1 MKRQHTS
8 RAAGR
13 RWVFRAATAIIGLCL
28 SFVAVG
34 CGGEPVE
41 EKAVAWPVKI
51 LTIGGPNSA
60 GWREYPGTIRGAQT
74 AEMAFEVLGRM
85 IGRPVKAGERVKKG
99 TVLARLDDRDYV
111 AQLDVAKA
119 NLRKAQSDYRR
130 GKNIY
135 SEDPGAISKEQLDAY
150 RKGVFA

>member
-41 EKAVAWPVKI
+41 EKAVARPVKI
-51 LTIGGPNSA
+51 LTIGGLNSA

-74 AEMAFEVLGRM
+74 AEMA
-85 IGRPVKAGERVKKG
+85 
-99 TVLARLDDRDYV
+99 
-111 AQLDVAKA
+111 
-119 NLRKAQSDYRR
+119 
-130 GKNIY
+130 
-135 SEDPGAISKEQLDAY
+135 
-150 RKGVFA
+150 

>member
-28 SFVAVG
+28 SLTAAG

-41 EKAVAWPVKI
+41 EKPVTRPVKI
-51 LTIGGPNSA
+51 LTIGGPNSV

-74 AEMAFEVLGRM
+74 AEMAFEVS
-85 IGRPVKAGERVKKG
+85 AG
-99 TVLARLDDRDYV
+99 
-111 AQLDVAKA
+111 
-119 NLRKAQSDYRR
+119 
-130 GKNIY
+130 
-135 SEDPGAISKEQLDAY
+135 
-150 RKGVFA
+150 